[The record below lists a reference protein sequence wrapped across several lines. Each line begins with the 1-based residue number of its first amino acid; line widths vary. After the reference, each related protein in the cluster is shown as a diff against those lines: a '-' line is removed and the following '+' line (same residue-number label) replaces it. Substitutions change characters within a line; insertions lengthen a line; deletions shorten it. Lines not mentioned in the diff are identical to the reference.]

1 MRTQPRPPTAG
12 FSPVL
17 TWRGAPGK
25 CQPPNLSLLLGI
37 AGIIVTVTSPAFL
50 LHPVQARA
58 GSRHSNH
65 CHHWDSGE
73 PGGLG
78 AAVGA

>member
-1 MRTQPRPPTAG
+1 MRTQPRPATAG
-12 FSPVL
+12 FSVVPQVN
-17 TWRGAPGK
+17 ASP
-25 CQPPNLSLLLGI
+25 QNLSLLLGI
-37 AGIIVTVTSPAFL
+37 AGIIVTVTSPALL
-50 LHPVQARA
+50 LHLVQARA